1 MLCEA
6 DIDIIVNLRSADA
19 VSEDPPRSSL
29 RNFQYMS
36 QMDNSDVFVALC
48 TPGTFSPD
56 YEGVCHDC
64 TVCRPG
70 EQFERLAC
78 IPVRDRSCANCT
90 LCSDKEIELC
100 QCSVKTT
107 QCVTGDR
114 VCVKVVPTSVTLTI
128 DLTAAVVLTSRQQ
141 TLLKS
146 GMATGYAD
154 WLGEQFGIDPIT
166 IELVNFVKTDQLN
179 YKATFTFLEV
189 YGEATVTRIKT
200 SSSAF
205 FQGGLAYT
213 FGSTGRRRLLSAMDD
228 AGSQAGRKLLTAMDE
243 PGSQAGR
250 KLLTAMDEPGS
261 QAGRKLLGRSLLQSF
276 LSELRAGNSTFSC
289 NASQDVCTE
298 PFTEFRASDNGT
310 GCSGICAITCPPG
323 YGAATGSA
331 KCEKCAAGYFKNTS
345 IYDLCT
351 ECPAGATSPIGSN
364 SSEACEVPTT
374 TSEIAT
380 TSQPSGGSSGTSL
393 TSSQPAPPTQA
404 PASSSQAPLSSTSP
418 PPQATTGAITSSTA
432 SSASSPASTGS
443 SWSSSSSSAAS
454 LSSTSLSSSA
464 LAASASASSPW
475 SSTSPQ
481 TTQAQQP
488 PSPSSS
494 PPSAGG
500 ISTGTGG
507 SSGSSSASA
516 SNSNADRN
524 DIVSTINPTVNSNSD
539 SRASSDSHASNNANN
554 AITVNV
560 PSSGGSQPIF
570 NRNIVNVVLPPA
582 VMSPPRKDYHY
593 DDEYHGPSYDYP
605 MYGYF
610 SPGIVLFFLLFMVLF
625 CFSAAW
631 CALQP
636 PGPPEPQDYPVIRY
650 RLIRSNRPARHP
662 REDEEEQGGA

>member
-48 TPGTFSPD
+48 TPGTFSPN

-70 EQFERLAC
+70 EQFEKLAC
-78 IPVRDRSCANCT
+78 IPVRDRTCANCT

-250 KLLTAMDEPGS
+250 KLLTAMDDAGS

-331 KCEKCAAGYFKNTS
+331 KCEKCDAGYFKNTS

-364 SSEACEVPTT
+364 SSEACVVPTT

-404 PASSSQAPLSSTSP
+404 PASSSQAPLFSTSP

-454 LSSTSLSSSA
+454 LSSTSSSSSA

-610 SPGIVLFFLLFMVLF
+610 SPGIVLFFLIFMVLF
-625 CFSAAW
+625 FFSAAW

-636 PGPPEPQDYPVIRY
+636 PAEAPPPQQHSHVIRY
-650 RLIRSNRPARHP
+650 RLIRTPPSRND
-662 REDEEEQGGA
+662 EDDDAGAC